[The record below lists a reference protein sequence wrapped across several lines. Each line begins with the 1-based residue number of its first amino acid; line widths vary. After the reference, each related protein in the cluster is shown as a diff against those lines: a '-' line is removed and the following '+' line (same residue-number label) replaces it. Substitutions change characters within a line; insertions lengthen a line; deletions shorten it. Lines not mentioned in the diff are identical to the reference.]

1 MDPIPSNILEAWT
14 QFKKLF
20 EPNLANPPQ
29 EAADVQLDIWQAI
42 WQLAESVG
50 ALPDGKFS
58 GPQRTEFARL
68 IGDQVEKLVNSLAT
82 LIAEMTEKHLTELK
96 EILNGAKEL
105 LIVSQLSA
113 APVAVKERAKSLVG
127 EVDSLSPATPL
138 GERLA
143 TIRKDLLTLLTAA
156 TKDSAKL
163 PELQKAY
170 TNLGGLV
177 LAAVLETKPDSEP
190 SVDSARSGF
199 HARFLYDPSRDDDL
213 AGLLL
218 NPSIITPRTELWSKM
233 QAPGCK
239 ELMTIV
245 IEAFAKQYG
254 GFENLQARN
263 ALLKAGVPA
272 ATLQPMWNRAKTDVE
287 SRGSVAKLRLHGAT
301 KLPRVVD
308 FTSTLA
314 RELAMGSVDKALT
327 FKSNGISGDTLLIP
341 ELGRKVDGPLS
352 FAVATQVAD
361 ELGLKPNIPPK
372 VYANG
377 RTLRFEQSDNSIVAL
392 KFMKTQEK
400 EEEPRKLHHEQES
413 FQLLKNALGDEYP
426 AAPFPFATK
435 GGPSC
440 VFKLQK
446 KDLPPDALEILG
458 KELKLKHM
466 TLAEEAECYF
476 CFSYRVA
483 ISSDVPGDRIS
494 LEESMG
500 YFDYLEDTPDDNKFK
515 LGFRASMVCLGRMAA
530 KGFFNPSLIANSYHD
545 PKAERP
551 WVWSPNLFVPQAD
564 AAGKEERPLAN
575 AQYSNFRV
583 AGLADPDEFRHISQ
597 VLETEFE
604 KMVGKSGRGN
614 AIIENINADE
624 KAKTKLIVT
633 FLIGRMI
640 HEALVIATRRLVL
653 QGAFEPVTDKQRRNE
668 LYATF
673 TDAVREGVLAF
684 AVACT
689 GRTAAALTE
698 ALAASGLRL
707 DGAIKGLLTE
717 RRALYSFEVAD
728 KIRERDAN
736 YFSQLFGTN
745 ANIIEF
751 KAASL
756 EDLARDKEILDMPS
770 LSVILQAAD
779 KIAAQKNA
787 AEALKET
794 VATLKKTSPPG
805 WVTVLGVDA
814 NSKPVHL
821 EDLGW
826 MVKVDKEV
834 EKTIKGPNGTVT
846 IETPEDGKSGPT
858 VVRVQAT
865 TAEEFRTYMDGLKAR
880 VHDLQNVGERNG
892 PYFFQNEMHFN
903 MILSSTLV
911 GLLVG

>member
-1 MDPIPSNILEAWT
+1 MSTIPPNVLEAWARLEA
-14 QFKKLF
+14 LF
-20 EPNLANPPQ
+20 AANQANPQ
-29 EAADVQLDIWQAI
+29 TVAGLQRATWELVDL
-42 WQLAESVG
+42 VG
-50 ALPDGKFS
+50 ALPDGKFTAL
-58 GPQRTEFARL
+58 QRQEFAVS
-68 IGDQVEKLVNSLAT
+68 IKDQVEKLVNSLAA
-82 LIAEMTEKHLTELK
+82 LIKEIVEKHLTELK

-113 APVAVKERAKSLVG
+113 APVAVKEHAKSLVG
-127 EVDSLSPATPL
+127 EVDSFLSPAIPL

-143 TIRKDLLTLLTAA
+143 TIRNNLLTLLTAA
-156 TKDSAKL
+156 AKDSAKL
-163 PELQKAY
+163 PKLQEAY
-170 TNLGGLV
+170 TNLGGLA
-177 LAAVLETKPDSEP
+177 LAAVLETKPDSQQ
-190 SVDSARSGF
+190 SVDNARSGF

-218 NPSIITPRTELWSKM
+218 NQSISTPPTELWSKM
-233 QAPGCK
+233 QAPACK
-239 ELMTIV
+239 ASMTIA

-263 ALLKAGVPA
+263 ALLRAGVPA

-287 SRGSVAKLRLHGAT
+287 SRRSMAKLRLHGAT
-301 KLPRVVD
+301 QLPRVVD

-314 RELAMGSVDKALT
+314 RELAIGSVDKALV
-327 FKSNGISGDTLLIP
+327 FKSEGISGHTLMIP
-341 ELGRKVDGPLS
+341 KLGRKVDPIS

-361 ELGLKPNIPPK
+361 ELGLKSNVPPK
-372 VYANG
+372 VGANG
-377 RTLRFEQSDNSIVAL
+377 RTLRFVQSDRSIVAL

-400 EEEPRKLHHEQES
+400 DEEPGKLHHEQES
-413 FQLLKNALGDEYP
+413 FQLLKDALGDEYP
-426 AAPFPFATK
+426 AAPFTFTTK
-435 GGPSC
+435 SGPSC
-440 VFKLQK
+440 IFKLRK
-446 KDLPPDALEILG
+446 GDLPPYALTALG
-458 KELKLKHM
+458 AELALKRM
-466 TLAEEAECYF
+466 TLAEEDGCYF

-483 ISSDVPGDRIS
+483 TSNEVEPN
-494 LEESMG
+494 E

-515 LGFRASMVCLGRMAA
+515 SGFRTSMKCLGRMAA

-545 PKAERP
+545 QNSERS
-551 WVWSPNLFVPQAD
+551 WVWSPNLFVPQVD
-564 AAGKEERPLAN
+564 AAGEEERPLAN

-597 VLETEFE
+597 VLETELE
-604 KMVGKSGRGN
+604 KMVGEIGVGK
-614 AIIENINADE
+614 AIKNSVADE

-653 QGAFEPVTDKQRRNE
+653 QGAFEPATDKQRQDK
-668 LYATF
+668 LCTTF
-673 TDAVREGVLAF
+673 TDAVREGVLVFAAAF
-684 AVACT
+684 T
-689 GRTAAALTE
+689 GRTAAAVTE
-698 ALAASGLRL
+698 TLAASGLQL
-707 DGAIKGLLTE
+707 DGAIKGLLAE

-736 YFSQLFGTN
+736 YFSQLFVIN
-745 ANIIEF
+745 AANIEF

-756 EDLARDKEILDMPS
+756 DDLARDKEMFDMPS
-770 LSVILQAAD
+770 RSAILQDAD
-779 KIAAQKNA
+779 KVTARKNA

-814 NSKPVHL
+814 NSKPAHL

-834 EKTIKGPNGTVT
+834 EKTYKGPNGTVT
-846 IETPEDGKSGPT
+846 VEAPEGGKTGPA

-865 TAEEFRTYMDGLKAR
+865 TAGEFRTYVDGLKAR
-880 VHDLQNVGERNG
+880 VHDLQNAGEWNG